1 MSQKQKPDLAAA
13 LAEIGGST
21 RRAPAAPFRTSSP
34 ATPRKSE
41 DATPKNGGEEAKEVY
56 QQPSRVDTAPI
67 TAHFPRQVRDQLKI
81 LAIEQGS
88 TLHNLVAE
96 AYNDLFAKYGKPEI
110 APHQSMTVGK

>member
-1 MSQKQKPDLAAA
+1 VSQKQKPDLAAA

-21 RRAPAAPFRTSSP
+21 RRPPAANLPTDKDTTFRQ
-34 ATPRKSE
+34 RE
-41 DATPKNGGEEAKEVY
+41 DALSGNRDGGARTVY
-56 QQPSRVDTAPI
+56 QQPSRLDTVPI

-110 APHQSMTVGK
+110 APHQSMTVNK

>member
-21 RRAPAAPFRTSSP
+21 RRVP
-34 ATPRKSE
+34 ATPFDKRE
-41 DATPKNGGEEAKEVY
+41 DTAPMNGRGETKEVY
-56 QQPSRVDTAPI
+56 QQPSRMDTAPI

-110 APHQSMTVGK
+110 APHQSKSVGK

>member
-21 RRAPAAPFRTSSP
+21 RRAPVASFRTNSP
-34 ATPRKSE
+34 AHLRQSE
-41 DATPKNGGEEAKEVY
+41 GTAPTSGGDETKEVY

-110 APHQSMTVGK
+110 APHQSMTAGK

>member
-1 MSQKQKPDLAAA
+1 MNQKQKPNLAAA

-21 RRAPAAPFRTSSP
+21 RRPPAAPLRTSSP

-41 DATPKNGGEEAKEVY
+41 DAAPRNSEDEAKEIY
-56 QQPSRVDTAPI
+56 QQPSRMDTAPI

-110 APHQSMTVGK
+110 APHQSMIVGK